1 MTKPF
6 LSSHTTDKYRP
17 DIDGLRAFA
26 VLSVVLYHAFPQ
38 MVRGGFVGVDIFF
51 VISGFLISKIL
62 FAELTEHRFS
72 FAIFYGR
79 RIRRIFPALA
89 VCLAAVL
96 AYGFVA
102 LTPPELAQLGKHVFF
117 GAGFLS
123 NIVLWSESGYFDS
136 AATYKPLL
144 HLWSLG
150 IEEQFY
156 ILWPAL
162 LWVVFRLKAK
172 VGRLLAMLFLASF
185 AINVALSITDISAA
199 FYLPVSR
206 FWELLAGAA
215 LAWRR
220 QIVLSLNVRSWIS
233 FAGLAA
239 LLTSAAF
246 FTAEMRFPGWLALLP
261 VAGAVAVILAG
272 PEAAVNRIVF
282 SNRAVVF
289 VGLISYPLYLWHWP
303 LISYAYVIRLGKAPT
318 PLMATALVATSFLLA
333 WATYRFIEYPIRFG
347 AHRHRRTQIVA
358 ACMAVLGACGLA
370 VWIKNGFPERFPA
383 LPGIDIRK
391 IGEAKL
397 DADFKPTK
405 GMEVLDLGWNLV
417 AHMGYGE
424 RKVALSGDSMLF
436 HYGPRVQQLADEGQ
450 LVANTYFVTG
460 PRCPPV
466 PGVIQRDKFARCFN
480 LPGIL
485 VDLVRREKV
494 QSVVLGAAWSGYSD
508 EGMLI
513 EREGRRVPLNTKE
526 GMDDFYANLED
537 YVRLLQ
543 GEGAKVY
550 LVLGAAPPPSL
561 QSRRDG
567 NAQPDRLSNRS
578 GHRNA
583 STRRRA
589 ASRPCDRQ
597 RQTARRWRAHRGDA
611 TRSPSR
617 HLRQWRRLLA
627 ILRSRRTEILGQR
640 APPPSLRAGKSAVP
654 RSLVEVTSCRCH
666 AAQIIRQTT
675 YISTTFLFTGL
686 AERVRLTRAL
696 RRVRTG
702 HEQQFIAGR
711 C

>member
-1 MTKPF
+1 MIKP
-6 LSSHTTDKYRP
+6 LVWRHATDKYRP

-38 MVRGGFVGVDIFF
+38 VVRGGFVGVDIFF
-51 VISGFLISKIL
+51 VISGFLISSIL
-62 FAELTEHRFS
+62 FTEMTEGRFS
-72 FAIFYGR
+72 FTVFYGR

-96 AYGFVA
+96 AYGFVV

-172 VGRLLAMLFLASF
+172 VGRLLAVLFLASF
-185 AINVALSITDISAA
+185 AINVALSITDISAD

-206 FWELLAGAA
+206 FWELLAGAG

-220 QIVLSLNVRSWIS
+220 QIVLSPNVRSWIS

-239 LLTSAAF
+239 LLTSAAL

-261 VAGAVAVILAG
+261 VAGAAAVILAG

-318 PLMATALVATSFLLA
+318 PLMATALVAASFLLA
-333 WATYRFIEYPIRFG
+333 WATYRFIEYPVRFG

-358 ACMAVLGACGLA
+358 ACVAALGACGLA
-370 VWIKNGFPERFPA
+370 VWTKSGFPERFPP

-405 GMEVLDLGWNLV
+405 GMEVSDHGWNLV
-417 AHMGYGE
+417 AHLGHGE
-424 RKVALSGDSMLF
+424 RKVALSGDSQLF

-450 LVANTYFVTG
+450 LAANTYFVTG
-460 PRCPPV
+460 PGCAPV
-466 PGVIQRDKFARCFN
+466 PGLIRRDKFARC
-480 LPGIL
+480 
-485 VDLVRREKV
+485 
-494 QSVVLGAAWSGYSD
+494 S
-508 EGMLI
+508 
-513 EREGRRVPLNTKE
+513 
-526 GMDDFYANLED
+526 
-537 YVRLLQ
+537 
-543 GEGAKVY
+543 
-550 LVLGAAPPPSL
+550 
-561 QSRRDG
+561 
-567 NAQPDRLSNRS
+567 
-578 GHRNA
+578 
-583 STRRRA
+583 
-589 ASRPCDRQ
+589 
-597 RQTARRWRAHRGDA
+597 
-611 TRSPSR
+611 
-617 HLRQWRRLLA
+617 
-627 ILRSRRTEILGQR
+627 
-640 APPPSLRAGKSAVP
+640 
-654 RSLVEVTSCRCH
+654 
-666 AAQIIRQTT
+666 
-675 YISTTFLFTGL
+675 
-686 AERVRLTRAL
+686 
-696 RRVRTG
+696 
-702 HEQQFIAGR
+702 
-711 C
+711 